1 MSNLIKIIKKEVKE
15 LLTLKALIPLIVL
28 AAMFGFL
35 GQYIGDVTETVEKRP
50 VVRIIDEDNSSL
62 SQKVVDLFK
71 ERSEVIYFSTEST
84 DIQEAL
90 RQLEK
95 NDGISLLT
103 IPSDFS
109 ENINNNRP
117 GNIHVRWVVKGIGT
131 MESIPSGVV
140 DGLIQAAGEVI
151 AKNLILEKPQVNP
164 DLALHPI
171 AKSETT
177 YFRGKSFEGLSPTE
191 LGGALSSQSIF
202 IPLIIMIIIMMSG
215 SQVIQSM
222 GTEKG
227 NKTLETLL
235 TLPVKRSHIAI
246 GKIIGSAIVG
256 LIMAS
261 IYMLGFGYYMQS
273 FQFGAISLADTGLAL
288 GIVDYLLLGLSLF
301 LTILAGLSICMFLGT
316 FAKDYKSSQM
326 LIFPLMILVFI
337 PFFLSMFKSF
347 YTLPLFLKAILFL
360 IPFSHAMMAT
370 GFLMFNDFPLVVAGL
385 AYVGTFT
392 IVVMTIVSY
401 IFQND
406 TLLTG
411 RFQME
416 WLNRLIRAISRKR

>member
-1 MSNLIKIIKKEVKE
+1 MKLIKKEVKE
-15 LLTLKALIPLIVL
+15 LLTLKALIPLIIL

-35 GQYIGDVTETVEKRP
+35 GQYIGNMGETAEKRP
-50 VVRIIDEDNSSL
+50 VVGIIDEDNSSL
-62 SQKVVDLFK
+62 SQKVVNLFK
-71 ERSEVIYFSTEST
+71 QRAEVIYFSTEGT
-84 DIQEAL
+84 NMQQAL

-95 NDGISLLT
+95 NHGISLLT

-109 ENINNNRP
+109 KSINHGQP
-117 GNIHVRWVVKGIGT
+117 GKIHVRWIVKGIGP

-140 DGLIQAAGEVI
+140 DGLIQAAGEVV
-151 AKNLILEKPQVNP
+151 AKGLITEKTPVNP

-171 AKSETT
+171 TKSEAT
-177 YFRGKSFEGLSPTE
+177 YFRGKSFEGFSPAELSGT
-191 LGGALSSQSIF
+191 LSSQSIF

-235 TLPVKRSHIAI
+235 SLPVKRSHIAI
-246 GKIIGSAIVG
+246 GKIMGSAIVG

-273 FQFGAISLADTGLAL
+273 FQFKAISLANTGLAL

-326 LIFPLMILVFI
+326 LMFPLMILVFI
-337 PFFLSMFKSF
+337 PFFLTMFKSF
-347 YTLPLFLKAILFL
+347 YTLPLFLKVILFV
-360 IPFSHAMMAT
+360 IPFSHPMMAT
-370 GFLMFNDFPLVVAGL
+370 RFLMFNDFPLVVAGL
-385 AYVGTFT
+385 IYVGAFT
-392 IVVMTIVSY
+392 IVVMAVVSH
-401 IFQND
+401 IFQSD
-406 TLLTG
+406 TILTG

-416 WLNRLIRAISRKR
+416 WLNRLAKIHLLRRY